1 MEEQDIYQRFL
12 TAYNALLGD
21 KEALCEDC
29 RIMQAML
36 TDTSAIDA
44 DLESLRSELEIV
56 VGLTRKCISE
66 NTVAAQDQAEY
77 EAKYN
82 ALATRYNDIIAQ
94 IQTTEQRRDER
105 LNKAKRIETYMEQI
119 KSQSGE
125 LTVFDPRLW
134 LEVIDIA
141 TVYHD
146 GRIVFRFLD
155 GREIEA

>member
-1 MEEQDIYQRFL
+1 MSNHDNQTAPQIYYRPLRKWIEVTPEEKQNWERFIG
-12 TAYNALLGD
+12 T
-21 KEALCEDC
+21 
-29 RIMQAML
+29 
-36 TDTSAIDA
+36 
-44 DLESLRSELEIV
+44 
-56 VGLTRKCISE
+56 TRKAKQRAGTCCIPYKKS
-66 NTVAAQDQAEY
+66 
-77 EAKYN
+77 YN

-134 LEVIDIA
+134 LEVVDIA

>member
-1 MEEQDIYQRFL
+1 M

-21 KEALCEDC
+21 KDALCEDC

-36 TDTSAIDA
+36 TDTSSFDA
-44 DLESLRSELEIV
+44 DLEALRSELEVV

-66 NTVAAQDQAEY
+66 NTVAAQNQTEY

-82 ALATRYNDIIAQ
+82 ALAARYNDIVAQ
-94 IQTTEQRRDER
+94 IQATEQHLEER
-105 LNKAKRIETYMEQI
+105 LDKAKRIETYMERIQ
-119 KSQSGE
+119 SQSGE

-134 LEVIDIA
+134 LEVIDVV